1 VCYTAMKVLQL
12 TRYVATMCPLKQSV
26 VRARIDED
34 LKAEASAILESWG
47 LGLKRC
53 GADVLRQV
61 VQKGGLPFPV
71 RGKHITS
78 ANQLWK
84 MKHAAQ
90 QRDRKLA
97 NQEGISA
104 GEMLLISRAECAMLK
119 WCGQ

>member
-1 VCYTAMKVLQL
+1 LPR
-12 TRYVATMCPLKQSV
+12 TRNVATMCHMKQSV

-47 LGLKRC
+47 LGLSDGVRMFL
-53 GADVLRQV
+53 GQV

-71 RGKHITS
+71 RGKHVAS

-97 NQEGISA
+97 KQANISA
-104 GEMLLISRAECAMLK
+104 GEMLLISPRRMRDAQVAWPVIE
-119 WCGQ
+119 

>member
-1 VCYTAMKVLQL
+1 MPWI
-12 TRYVATMCPLKQSV
+12 RDVATMCHMKQSV

-47 LGLKRC
+47 LGLSDAVRMFL
-53 GADVLRQV
+53 VQV

-71 RGKHITS
+71 SGKHVAS

-90 QRDRKLA
+90 QRDRRLA
-97 NQEGISA
+97 NQEDISA
-104 GEMLLISRAECAMLK
+104 GEMLLISPRRMRDAQVAWPVIE
-119 WCGQ
+119 